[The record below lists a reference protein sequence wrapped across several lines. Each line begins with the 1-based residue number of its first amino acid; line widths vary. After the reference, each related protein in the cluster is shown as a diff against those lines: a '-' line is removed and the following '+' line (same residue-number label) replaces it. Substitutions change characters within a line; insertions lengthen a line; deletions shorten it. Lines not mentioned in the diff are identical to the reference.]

1 MDIRNICLLGH
12 GGSGKT
18 SLVESMLYITGATDR
33 LGKTADGNTV
43 CDYDPEETKRQISIS
58 LAMAPVMYQGVKI
71 NVLDTPGNFDF
82 AGEMQ
87 SGVRAAEV
95 GVLVCASK
103 DGLSVG
109 AERCWKYLREQKKPC
124 IVYISKEDE
133 ENANFSTTLEAL
145 RENLS
150 KSIAPVVAPIW
161 DENKRTIG
169 IIDVLNQ
176 KAYKMGGDKKGTRVE
191 IPIPESKQKV
201 VQELYDQLM
210 EAVAETTEENME
222 KFFAGEPFTKEEIMT
237 GLKVGMHEGTLAP
250 VVCGSAFTGLGTE
263 MLLQTIVDLVP
274 GPLEVPAEEAAD
286 ESGENAVEVAHDPN
300 GPTAAIVFKTISDQ
314 YGKYSLVKVVSGKIT
329 GDMSLYN
336 PTTGKT
342 EKLGRLYTLRGKK
355 TEEVKEIACGDI
367 GAIAKMDR
375 LKTGDTLCDPK
386 KVVRLTPVQFAEPCY
401 SRAIA
406 PKTRGQDEKVGSGL
420 VRLNEEDPTFS
431 VVNNAE
437 THQVVVSG
445 AGDIQIDVL
454 VSKLKSRFGVEAELD
469 TPRVAYREKIRKK
482 VRKQGRHKKQTGG
495 SGQFGDVWIRFEP
508 QTEQDD
514 MIFAE
519 EVFGGSVPK
528 NFFPAVEKGLRE
540 ACQHGVLAGYP
551 VVFLKATLVDGSYHP
566 VDSSEIAFKTAA
578 QLAYKAALPEAS
590 PVLLEPIGELKV
602 TIPDSYMGD
611 IIGDLNKRRG
621 RVMGMTPTGDG
632 NQVVEA
638 EVPMAEMMTYA
649 IDLRSMSQSRGSFTF
664 HFVRYEECPPAA
676 QEKAIAEAKALAEA
690 E

>member
-18 SLVESMLYITGATDR
+18 SLVESMLYITGVTDR

-43 CDYDPEETKRQISIS
+43 CDYDPEEVKRQISIS
-58 LAMAPVMYQGVKI
+58 LAMTPITYNGVKI
-71 NVLDTPGNFDF
+71 NVMDTPGNFDF

-109 AERCWKYLREQKKPC
+109 AERCWKYLKEQKKPC

-145 RENLS
+145 REKLS
-150 KSIAPVVAPIW
+150 KSIAPIVAPIW
-161 DENKRTIG
+161 DGNKRTIG
-169 IIDVLNQ
+169 LIDVLNR
-176 KAYKMGGDKKGTRVE
+176 KAYQMPDGKKGKRVE
-191 IPIPESKQKV
+191 IPIPEGKQKV
-201 VQELYDQLM
+201 LDELYGQLM

-222 KFFAGEPFTKEEIMT
+222 KFFSGEPFTKEEIMT

-263 MLLQTIVDLVP
+263 MLLGTIVDLVP
-274 GPLEVPAEEAAD
+274 APGEMPSEIASDEA
-286 ESGENAVEVAHDPN
+286 GENEIEVKRDPN

-336 PTTGKT
+336 PATGKT
-342 EKLGRLYTLRGKK
+342 EKLGRLYTIKGKK
-355 TEEVKEIACGDI
+355 NEEVKEIACGDI

-375 LKTGDTLCDPK
+375 LKTGETLCDPK
-386 KVVRLTPVQFAEPCY
+386 KIVKLAPVQFAEPCY

-406 PKTRGQDEKVGSGL
+406 PKTRGQDEKVGTGL
-420 VRLNEEDPTFS
+420 IRLNEEDPTFS

-454 VSKLKSRFGVEAELD
+454 VSKLKSRFGVDAELD
-469 TPRVAYREKIRKK
+469 TPRVAYREKIRKQ

-495 SGQFGDVWIRFEP
+495 SGQFGDVHIVFEP
-508 QTEQDD
+508 QDEQED

-519 EVFGGSVPK
+519 QVFGGSVPK

-540 ACQHGVLAGYP
+540 ACSHGVLAGYP
-551 VVFLKATLVDGSYHP
+551 MVFLKATLVDGSYHP

-621 RVMGMTPTGDG
+621 RVMGMTPTGGGD
-632 NQVVEA
+632 QVVEA

-676 QEKAIAEAKALAEA
+676 QEKAIAEAKALAE